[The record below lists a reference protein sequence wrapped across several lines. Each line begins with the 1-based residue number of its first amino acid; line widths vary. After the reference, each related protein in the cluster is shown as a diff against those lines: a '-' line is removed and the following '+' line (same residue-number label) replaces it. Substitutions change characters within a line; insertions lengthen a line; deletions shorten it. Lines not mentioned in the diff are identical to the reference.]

1 MCLTSKALKLQ
12 KINVHRPKIKELP
25 EVQIRTKIMIQV
37 AGASYKE
44 DDALKIFWG
53 MKRTILLIVKFM
65 ISKFELHTIT

>member
-1 MCLTSKALKLQ
+1 MCLKSKALKLQ

-44 DDALKIFWG
+44 DDALKIF
-53 MKRTILLIVKFM
+53 
-65 ISKFELHTIT
+65 